1 MPLHKKKITITQYFD
16 SYTNNYKQKDTRTI
30 EGSLNKFQDYFQ
42 KPKLAALQNLKLVQ
56 EC

>member
-1 MPLHKKKITITQYFD
+1 VPLHKKKITITQYFD